1 MKKKCTL
8 ITLVFALILI
18 GCKPVQTIKEKHI
31 TTIDSTAILT
41 LKEVVNRQVQE
52 LYTMKTA
59 LEQTIQEVYA

>member
-31 TTIDSTAILT
+31 TTVDSTAILT
-41 LKEVVNRQVQE
+41 LNSIGAD
-52 LYTMKTA
+52 KTGEHPI
-59 LEQTIQEVYA
+59 EQ